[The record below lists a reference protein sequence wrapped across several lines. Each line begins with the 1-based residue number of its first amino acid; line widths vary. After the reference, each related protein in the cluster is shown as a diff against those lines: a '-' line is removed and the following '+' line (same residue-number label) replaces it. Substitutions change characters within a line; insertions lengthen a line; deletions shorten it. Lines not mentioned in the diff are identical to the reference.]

1 MFARLSPALRAVTK
15 GLPAAFAAPEAVAAC
30 AAPFSARF
38 LQHSSPVSNIYDV
51 YDQNRSPTVEEAQR
65 LPFEYHHLP
74 HEVLL
79 SAALNGSHDAKEEL
93 LVRNVMAVDEIE
105 WSDASEVVETI
116 KEDNLAHMGLASLP
130 YKVGLVTFSLG
141 GLASFPLCFHLPT
154 VLWFND
160 AFVTFELAGEGE
172 LDTWLEVGSWAW
184 NWMEPPLGQLS
195 FFILTAQLCSSM
207 MVVLGLAPYGDWMR
221 DRRANRLCEIY
232 PQYNQR
238 VLADF
243 ARTQGIRN
251 KN

>member
-1 MFARLSPALRAVTK
+1 
-15 GLPAAFAAPEAVAAC
+15 
-30 AAPFSARF
+30 
-38 LQHSSPVSNIYDV
+38 V
-51 YDQNRSPTVEEAQR
+51 YDENRSPSVEEAKR

-79 SAALNGSHDAKEEL
+79 SAALNGSQDAKEEL
-93 LVRNVMAVDEIE
+93 LVRNVMAVDEVE
-105 WSDASEVVETI
+105 WSEANRVVDKI
-116 KEDNLAHMGLASLP
+116 KVDNMAAMGLASLP
-130 YKVGLVTFSLG
+130 YKIGLFTFSVG
-141 GLASFPLCFHLPT
+141 GLISFPLCFHLPT

-160 AFVTFELAGEGE
+160 AFVTFEMAGEGE

-221 DRRANRLCEIY
+221 DRRATRLVSIY

-243 ARTQGIRN
+243 ARTQTIRN
-251 KN
+251 K